1 MISWSLIGSALGGMG
16 LFLLGIHLMTA
27 GLKVAAGDALR
38 DVLGR
43 WTDSRLRGLM
53 SGILITGLVQSSSAV
68 TVAAIGFVN
77 AGLLTLPQAMWVV
90 FGSNVGTTLTGWL
103 VAFIGIN
110 FKIEALALPLLG
122 VGMILFLTGASSRR
136 GALGEALTGFGVFF
150 LGIATLKLTF
160 EGISAAIDV
169 TSLQSHGIANTAA
182 FVLVGMVLT
191 TLMQSSSA
199 VIAIA
204 ITAALSGLLSI
215 ESGAALVIG
224 ANIGT
229 TSTALIAVF
238 GATSNAKRVALSHVA
253 FNAVTGVSALLLLP
267 VMLVIVAF
275 IEEEITGKSAPATTL
290 ALFHTT
296 FNILGVLLM
305 WPLSARLE
313 KWLASRMVSVEE
325 SEATPRY
332 IDSYSI
338 AVPSIALNSIFLEM
352 QRIAGVAYAVAKSP
366 LLDQKV
372 SVTQLRHKVQ
382 AVSKLSEAV
391 YTYIRSLATARN
403 TEEIS
408 MSLSGIV
415 RAIWHYTEIAR
426 NGLDL
431 AGRRE
436 KLDRLPSPY
445 LEQFRSVATMIAARI
460 DATGAKLQPV
470 DDMEDDL
477 APERKSVETAY
488 QNLKG
493 SLLKAASDG
502 KLTVTQTETAL
513 DALNDMRSITNH
525 LEKAAARLE
534 NIIVS

>member
-27 GLKVAAGDALR
+27 GLKVAAGEALR

-53 SGILITGLVQSSSAV
+53 SGILITGIVQSSSAV
-68 TVAAIGFVN
+68 AVAAIGFVN

-122 VGMILFLTGASSRR
+122 VGMVLFLTGASSRR

-160 EGISAAIDV
+160 EGVAAAIDV

-182 FVLVGMVLT
+182 FVLTGIVLT
-191 TLMQSSSA
+191 SLMQSSSA

-238 GATSNAKRVALSHVA
+238 GATSNAKRVALAHVA
-253 FNAVTGVSALLLLP
+253 FNAATGISALILLP

-313 KWLASRMVSVEE
+313 KWLAGRMVSVEE

-332 IDSYSI
+332 IDAYSI

-352 QRIAGVAYAVAKSP
+352 QRIAGVAYAIAKSP

-391 YTYIRSLATARN
+391 YTYIRSLAAARN

-408 MSLSGIV
+408 MSLSNIV
-415 RAIWHYTEIAR
+415 RAIWHYIEIAR

-445 LEQFRSVATMIAARI
+445 LEQFRSVATMIAAKI
-460 DATGAKLQPV
+460 DATGHETRPPEGI
-470 DDMEDDL
+470 EDDL
-477 APERKSVETAY
+477 TPDRKSVETAY
-488 QNLKG
+488 QNLKNA
-493 SLLKAASDG
+493 LLKAASDG
-502 KLTVTQTETAL
+502 ELTVSQTEIAL

-525 LEKAAARLE
+525 LEKASKRLE
-534 NIIVS
+534 NVIVH

>member
-1 MISWSLIGSALGGMG
+1 MISWSLIGSALGGIG

-27 GLKVAAGDALR
+27 GLKVAAGEALR

-43 WTDSRLRGLM
+43 WADSRLRGLM
-53 SGILITGLVQSSSAV
+53 SGILITGIVQSSSAV

-122 VGMILFLTGASSRR
+122 VGMILFLTGTSSRR

-160 EGISAAIDV
+160 ESIGAAIDV
-169 TSLQSHGIANTAA
+169 TALQSHGIANTAA
-182 FVLVGMVLT
+182 FVLTGIVLT

-204 ITAALSGLLSI
+204 ITAALGGLLNI
-215 ESGAALVIG
+215 ESGASLVIG

-238 GATSNAKRVALSHVA
+238 GATSNAKRVALAHVA
-253 FNAVTGVSALLLLP
+253 FNALTGISALALLP
-267 VMLVIVAF
+267 VMLVIVSF
-275 IEEEITGKSAPATTL
+275 IEQEITGKTAPATTL

-305 WPLSARLE
+305 WPFSSRLE
-313 KWLASRMVSVEE
+313 KWLAVRMVSPEE
-325 SEATPRY
+325 NESKPKYLDE
-332 IDSYSI
+332 YSL
-338 AVPSIALNSIFLEM
+338 AVPSIALNSVVLEM
-352 QRIAGVAYAVAKSP
+352 QRIAGVAYGIAKSP
-366 LLDQKV
+366 LLDETV
-372 SVTQLRHKVQ
+372 SVTKLRRRVHIID
-382 AVSKLSEAV
+382 ALSEAV
-391 YTYIRSLATARN
+391 YRYIRSLAASRN
-403 TEEIS
+403 TEKIS
-408 MSLSGIV
+408 MSLANIV
-415 RAIWHYTEIAR
+415 RAIWHYIEIAR

-436 KLDRLPSPY
+436 KLDRLPEPFRQ
-445 LEQFRSVATMIAARI
+445 QFRSVSTMIAAKI
-460 DATGAKLQPV
+460 DATGAETGPA
-470 DDMEDDL
+470 DDADPD
-477 APERKSVETAY
+477 RKSVESAY
-488 QNLKG
+488 QNLKN
-493 SLLKAASDG
+493 SILKAASDG
-502 KLTVTQTETAL
+502 ELTVSQTETAL

-525 LEKAAARLE
+525 LEKASKRLE
-534 NIIVS
+534 NVVIS